1 MGGIFGIASLILL
14 SAILFELVSVRRELH
29 QKPTPRGITFKEIT
43 MLPAIAGNTL
53 IYTGTL
59 SPAGSAFSDG
69 TTFSVT
75 SSDPTVSPTVDAS
88 GLVVTIPLPDGFVDD
103 PSNPLT
109 ITYTA
114 SGIVPVPADS
124 PTSLTA
130 TITPTVP
137 VPPTPTPTA
146 ISFAQ
151 TT

>member
-1 MGGIFGIASLILL
+1 MFLITDLASLVLL
-14 SAILFELVSVRRELH
+14 SAILYQLVAIRRELH
-29 QKPTPRGITFKEIT
+29 PKTPTQIHFKEIT
-43 MLPAIAGNTL
+43 MLDATAGNTL
-53 IYTGTL
+53 VYTGTL
-59 SPAGSAFSDG
+59 SPAGSAFSAG
-69 TTFSVT
+69 TTFAVT
-75 SSDPTVSPTVDAS
+75 SSDPLVAPTVDAT

-103 PSNPLT
+103 PANPLT

-114 SGIVPVPADS
+114 SGITPVPADS
-124 PTSLTA
+124 PTSLTS